1 MQPHLYTTDSAKIAF
16 LISLLMG
23 RALQWAETIWSQAG
37 TVTLSFDNFIAH
49 FREVF
54 GRPAGDTSVSE
65 QLYHLRQGVN
75 DYALK
80 FRTLAAAS
88 GWNECLLLTTYWQ
101 GLEPRVRLQLTA
113 YDNSYGLECF
123 IQLSIRCATRMQSYI
138 EEHQLSPFTPFL
150 RRPDTISPP
159 EPDHEPMLWIV
170 LDSIHRNVRDG

>member
-113 YDNSYGLECF
+113 YDNSYGLECLYSCPSDVLLVCNPILKNINF
-123 IQLSIRCATRMQSYI
+123 HHSLHCFAGQ
-138 EEHQLSPFTPFL
+138 TPSAL
-150 RRPDTISPP
+150 QNQITS
-159 EPDHEPMLWIV
+159 LCWWIV